1 MKAIKRLA
9 CTLPLTCVAT
19 MAIAAEWAPWPT
31 PKSSTWVGAG
41 FRHDDDSTLVV
52 ICDRPKKRISYT
64 LNEPLA
70 HWETGKK
77 ITVLVLA
84 DDGTRAQPSTGV
96 VINPTQVTV
105 SDQSPLGLNVMAQ
118 AKSFFGI
125 GAGGYGRIFPI
136 TNLREA
142 TTPVLAACGGHWG
155 AR

>member
-1 MKAIKRLA
+1 MKLIKRLA
-9 CTLPLTCVAT
+9 YTLPLICAST
-19 MAIAAEWAPWPT
+19 MAIASEWAPLPT
-31 PKSSTWVGAG
+31 SKGSTWIGASFKHIDSSTLAI
-41 FRHDDDSTLVV
+41 
-52 ICDRPKKRISYT
+52 ICDRPKKLISYT

-84 DDGTRAQPSTGV
+84 DDGTQAQPSTGV
-96 VINPTQVTV
+96 VINATQVTV
-105 SDQSPLGLNVMAQ
+105 TEQSTRGLDIIGQ

-142 TTPVLAACGGHWG
+142 TTPALTACGGHWG
-155 AR
+155 AQ